1 MLRLERAVPPVGES
15 EVRSPSRDAVGR
27 ADRGTVWTKAP
38 GPAHVADH
46 SSNGRS
52 PRSATRT
59 ARVPARAL
67 ACQGSPDAIM
77 AAPAPARVA
86 TAYPHHRGAGESLR
100 AGIWRMFEDPSS
112 SPAAKVV
119 ALLTVLAIVLSTVA
133 YVVQTLP
140 AYVYSP
146 DPAWDALERT
156 MITLFTLELAIRLAC
171 CPNYR
176 AFFSS
181 PLNWIDVAAVVPFY
195 VELAL
200 VADSAAAAGN
210 SGALRVLRLA
220 RIFRVFR
227 VSRYLPWMRV
237 FVRALLLSLQPLL
250 MLVFV
255 VLIGVVVFASAIYYA
270 ERGEWDATL
279 AGGTWVRRGA
289 DGSATESPF
298 RSIPDSMWWA
308 IVVSARGGLVRAV
321 GRGEREGQLAKAP
334 CFRQRRR
341 VSGKGTVFQAAALC
355 ARAVRGAVSVHC
367 SWRPL
372 SGSRAASRRAGLEAW
387 MFARDPLPYHS
398 LFQTMTTVGY
408 GDAVPLTP
416 SGRFVASLA
425 ALSGAWGKPKRA
437 SPHAH
442 AWTHAV
448 CGHTRAHAH
457 ARSASA
463 RTCTPP
469 LPPLLSRHPCCGHSH
484 HGHLHQF
491 QQ

>member
-1 MLRLERAVPPVGES
+1 
-15 EVRSPSRDAVGR
+15 
-27 ADRGTVWTKAP
+27 
-38 GPAHVADH
+38 
-46 SSNGRS
+46 
-52 PRSATRT
+52 
-59 ARVPARAL
+59 
-67 ACQGSPDAIM
+67 M

-171 CPNYR
+171 CPSYR

-308 IVVSARGGLVRAV
+308 VV
-321 GRGEREGQLAKAP
+321 
-334 CFRQRRR
+334 
-341 VSGKGTVFQAAALC
+341 
-355 ARAVRGAVSVHC
+355 
-367 SWRPL
+367 
-372 SGSRAASRRAGLEAW
+372 
-387 MFARDPLPYHS
+387 
-398 LFQTMTTVGY
+398 TMTTVGY
-408 GDAVPLTP
+408 GDAVPVT
-416 SGRFVASLA
+416 SWGRFIASLA
-425 ALSGAWGKPKRA
+425 ALCGILVVAIPITVISTNFNNEYGAMLKA
-437 SPHAH
+437 
-442 AWTHAV
+442 TAV
-448 CGHTRAHAH
+448 AK
-457 ARSASA
+457 A
-463 RTCTPP
+463 RTGLLRRQFRHHTAGLAAVLEEVDELVDRNAREFRTEVDALFDAARVELASEVGEVVKMAFERRRQLHLAALAAGRLH
-469 LPPLLSRHPCCGHSH
+469 LPEGRAAPREDGGGEEEEEEDGREREEQQGGGARGGGGAGGSGGGDARGSGGDGRR
-484 HGHLHQF
+484 HGHER
-491 QQ
+491 